1 MRRKFFFFFF
11 FFLFV
16 YPSSLLLTF
25 CARNS
30 DGKCAINVRFTVLVV
45 NSLKEKVFEELKSL
59 LYEMSHSHVR
69 HHQRS
74 WITEVTELENV
85 DMMAENTKI
94 NISKKHRQSIDNPL
108 NFNAENTSVQREDS
122 ISDDSEVFCTR
133 HECENINENQT
144 QETCS
149 AGWDEGKSVPK
160 KKNSV
165 SSTHSL
171 DSGYGSVK
179 HKVFPIPENDEENK
193 QTDVNFK

>member
-30 DGKCAINVRFTVLVV
+30 DGKCAIN
-45 NSLKEKVFEELKSL
+45 
-59 LYEMSHSHVR
+59 VR

-149 AGWDEGKSVPK
+149 AGWDEGKSGMLPK